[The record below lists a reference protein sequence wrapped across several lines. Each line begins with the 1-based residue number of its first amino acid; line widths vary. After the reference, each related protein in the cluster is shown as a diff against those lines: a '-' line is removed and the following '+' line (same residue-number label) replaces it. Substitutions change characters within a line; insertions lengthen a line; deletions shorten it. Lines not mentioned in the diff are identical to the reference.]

1 MKDCSQSVVS
11 KDYIRYVEK
20 KVACLLVFEYKYCDV
35 AGSKI
40 KKIWQDQI
48 YSFVFL
54 FFRY

>member
-20 KVACLLVFEYKYCDV
+20 KVTCLLVFEYKYCDV
-35 AGSKI
+35 AGSNI

-48 YSFVFL
+48 YSFVFF